1 MANCIAALGYVASST
16 GCAPAAGT
24 RTRIYVGNYSE
35 VTLGAEGSG
44 ATLGKVATF
53 TMASTKVLF
62 AIDIYQDSGIF
73 EEKYTQDSATWDTS
87 GKGLI
92 KSLAA
97 AARNVF
103 NDHAGAKLILFIP
116 LKSGPI
122 KIVGCDDGAFL
133 ANNDASSATGNVG
146 EAFTYTAKNA
156 SKKALEYFHTDTATS
171 LADLE
176 DALTA

>member
-1 MANCIAALGYVASST
+1 MANCLAALGYVASTT

-24 RTRIYVGNYSE
+24 RTRIYVGNYDE
-35 VTLGAEGSG
+35 CALGAEGTG

-53 TMASTKVLF
+53 TMDASKVLF
-62 AIDIYQDSGIF
+62 AIDIYQDSGVF
-73 EEKYTQDSATWDTS
+73 EEKFTQDSATWDTS

-92 KSLAA
+92 KSLSA
-97 AARNVF
+97 AARNLF
-103 NDHAGAKLILFIP
+103 QDHAGAKLILFIP

-133 ANNDASSATGNVG
+133 AANDASSATGNVG
-146 EAFTYTAKNA
+146 EAFTYTAKSA

>member
-1 MANCIAALGYVASST
+1 MANCVATLGHVLSAS

-24 RTRIYVGNYSE
+24 RTRIYIGNYADI
-35 VTLGAEGSG
+35 TLDAEGSG
-44 ATLGKVATF
+44 ANLGKVPGF
-53 TMASTKVLF
+53 TMASTKVLY
-62 AIDIYQDSGIF
+62 AMDIYQDTGVF

-87 GKGLI
+87 VKGLI

-103 NDHAGAKLILFIP
+103 NDHAGAKIMAFVP

-122 KIVGCDDGAFL
+122 KIIGCDDGAFL
-133 ANNDASSATGNVG
+133 ATNDASSAAGNVG
-146 EAFTYTAKNA
+146 EAFTYTAKA
-156 SKKALEYFHTDTATS
+156 AAKKALELLDTDTATT
-171 LADLE
+171 LAALE

>member
-1 MANCIAALGYVASST
+1 MANCLAALGYVASST

-24 RTRIYVGNYSE
+24 RTRIYVGNYDE
-35 VTLGAEGSG
+35 CALDAEGTG
-44 ATLGKVATF
+44 ATLGKVPGF
-53 TMASTKVLF
+53 TMDATKVLY
-62 AIDIYQDSGIF
+62 AIDIYQDSGVF

-116 LKSGPI
+116 LKSGPV

-133 ANNDASSATGNVG
+133 ATNDASSATGNVG

-156 SKKALEYFHTDTATS
+156 AKKALELFDTDTATT
-171 LADLE
+171 LALLE

>member
-1 MANCIAALGYVASST
+1 MGNCVATLGYVASTT

-24 RTRIYVGNYSE
+24 RTRIYVGNYADI
-35 VTLGAEGSG
+35 TLDAEGSG
-44 ATLGKVATF
+44 LSLGKVPGF
-53 TMASTKVLF
+53 TMAATKVLY
-62 AIDIYQDSGIF
+62 AVDIYQDSGVF

-97 AARNVF
+97 AARNLF
-103 NDHAGAKLILFIP
+103 QDHAGAKLMLFVP

-133 ANNDASSATGNVG
+133 AANDASSATGNVG
-146 EAFTYTAKNA
+146 EAFTYTAKSA
-156 SKKALEYFHTDTATS
+156 SKKALELLDTDTATT
-171 LADLE
+171 LAALE